1 MHRVVVSAVAV
12 VLMSG
17 GGAAWA
23 GPDWVEQGD
32 AGSIPGRA
40 QRTIGTGDLR
50 SISGTLSE
58 GLSVPDYED
67 LYFIQILNPTGFRFD
82 LTRASFDTQVFI
94 FELRPDSNEFAYGL
108 LGNDDGIVQGKP
120 VMGSLID
127 GPANDGSGA
136 RITKPGIYL
145 LAITGYGRI
154 PMSYTG
160 PIYSF
165 ASRTEISGPD
175 GQGGLDPLEA
185 WEGRGAVGRY
195 RIELE
200 GVGFSHVPGPGAA
213 CPLVLW
219 GVLASRR
226 RRA

>member
-1 MHRVVVSAVAV
+1 MRVVMVSTGVWA
-12 VLMSG
+12 L
-17 GGAAWA
+17 AAGTGMVWA
-23 GPDWVEQGD
+23 GPDWVEKGD

-40 QRTIGTGDLR
+40 QRTIGTGELR

-67 LYFIQILNPTGFRFD
+67 LYFIQVLNPTGFRFD

-94 FELRPDSNEFAYGL
+94 FEWYGYSSEFAFGL
-108 LGNDDGIVQGKP
+108 LGNDDGLVQGKP

-154 PMSYTG
+154 PMGYSG
-160 PIYSF
+160 PIFYF

-175 GQGGLDPLEA
+175 GKGGQDPLEG
-185 WEGRGAVGRY
+185 WEGRGAVGGY

-200 GVGFSHVPGPGAA
+200 GVGFSHVPAPGATCLLA
-213 CPLVLW
+213 LGW
-219 GVLASRR
+219 VLAWRR